1 MSHFGTTS
9 LEYLFLDPF
18 SLSAEFVTLFPSL
31 NVALYELGQVMQE
44 GLGRLHLLDPSLK
57 EAPLG
62 ARTGLKACTSCCHA
76 TVRQNPGYQTQ
87 LIHHLG
93 IFQSSFQV
101 WLPELHAVFQSLL
114 QLCCKIM
121 LLLLLISPTRI
132 HLKIPLALYAFSP
145 SICARVSDYDSAVL
159 SLFIVVQQDLLMWT

>member
-1 MSHFGTTS
+1 MSHFDTTS

-87 LIHHLG
+87 LIHHLLRY
-93 IFQSSFQV
+93 SKYSKC
-101 WLPELHAVFQSLL
+101 SLRVA
-114 QLCCKIM
+114 Q
-121 LLLLLISPTRI
+121 PF
-132 HLKIPLALYAFSP
+132 AFHEV
-145 SICARVSDYDSAVL
+145 A
-159 SLFIVVQQDLLMWT
+159 